1 MDPVALVLTAGLSG
15 GVIVAFIM
23 FRVQAPPTSVDPLRK
38 YPITTDVINMARIR
52 VSGLGGFGLMMMTL
66 AVAAFVPRIRQ
77 HILIGAVL
85 GIALATALIL
95 LRRRNGPMPSSGETP
110 GANTMFGLDQ
120 PSLPLQNANGDRPG
134 PVMQHAPV

>member
-1 MDPVALVLTAGLSG
+1 MDPVALVLAAGLSG
-15 GVIVAFIM
+15 GLVMAFVM
-23 FRVQAPPTSVDPLRK
+23 FRMQAPPSSVDPLRK

-77 HILIGAVL
+77 HIVVGALL
-85 GIALATALIL
+85 GMALAITLIL
-95 LRRRNGPMPSSGETP
+95 MRRRNGPMSSGDTP
-110 GANTMFGLDQ
+110 GANTTFGLDR

-134 PVMQHAPV
+134 PVTRHAPV